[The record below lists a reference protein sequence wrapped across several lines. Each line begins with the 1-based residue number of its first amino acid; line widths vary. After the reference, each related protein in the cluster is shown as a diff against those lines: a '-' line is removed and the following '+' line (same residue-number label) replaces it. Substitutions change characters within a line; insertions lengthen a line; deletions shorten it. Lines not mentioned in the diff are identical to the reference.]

1 MTTAG
6 SRPNILLLMADQLS
20 AFATGPYGN
29 EDVLTPNLDA
39 LAERGTVFENAY
51 CNAPLCVPS
60 RAAMMT
66 GRLPSGVPSND
77 NAEEFPASVPTF
89 AHSLRRAGYRTILSG
104 KMHFVGPDQLHGFE
118 ERLTTDIFPP
128 DLTWTR
134 PWEEQGD
141 PPRLSGAQQ
150 NGGREYVDILRSSG
164 PLPWTYQ
171 MHYDEEVRFTA
182 LRRIRELA
190 LDTGERAG
198 EPWLMVASFT
208 QPHDPYVAPPEYWNR
223 YEGRRITLPEP
234 VPDGV
239 EPHPLDRWVNAFHGV
254 DRAEIDDEAVRLARR
269 GYYAMTSYIDDVVGS
284 FVAELER
291 FGLLDDTVVVFTS
304 DHGDQLGEHGMYFKR
319 TLREWSVRVP
329 LLFAGPRVASGRR
342 VGTPTSLVDLHPT
355 FADLAGAALPEWVTG
370 RFAGDSLTGLLA
382 GDAGTAHPHR
392 DVVVEN
398 SAEGTL
404 LPVRAVVSGRHKL
417 VYAHG
422 LPDQLYDL
430 EKDPRELDNR
440 AADPGYAEVR
450 GRLRSSVLTDWDP
463 VAAERDVVTSQRV
476 RAFLG
481 EALAHGAHTSWA
493 YEPPVDA
500 ARQWIRGTDDDPWD
514 PLCGF

>member
-1 MTTAG
+1 MTTATR
-6 SRPNILLLMADQLS
+6 RPNILLLMADQLS
-20 AFATGPYGN
+20 AFAVGPYGN

-39 LAERGTVFENAY
+39 LAARGAVLENAY

-66 GRLPSGVPSND
+66 GRLPSDVPSND

-104 KMHFVGPDQLHGFE
+104 KMHFVGPDQMHGFE

-171 MHYDEEVRFTA
+171 MHYDEEVRFAA
-182 LRRIRELA
+182 LQRLRELA
-190 LDTGERAG
+190 LDRDERAG
-198 EPWLMVASFT
+198 EPWMMVASFT
-208 QPHDPYVAPPEYWNR
+208 QPHDPYVAPPEYWDR
-223 YEGRRITLPEP
+223 YEGRHIAMPEP
-234 VPDGV
+234 VPDDV
-239 EPHPLDRWVNAFHGV
+239 PLHPLDHWANSFHGV
-254 DRAEIDDEAVRLARR
+254 DRGDIADEQTYLARR

-284 FVAELER
+284 FVGELER
-291 FGLLDDTVVVFTS
+291 FGLLDDTVIVFTS

-329 LLFAGPRVASGRR
+329 LILAGAGVPPGRR
-342 VGTPTSLVDLHPT
+342 VETPVSLVDLHPT
-355 FADLAGAALPEWVTG
+355 FAALAGARLPGCVSD
-370 RFAGDSLTGLLA
+370 RLA
-382 GDAGTAHPHR
+382 GGNLLELFGRDAPGQHP
-392 DVVVEN
+392 DVIVEN
-398 SAEGTL
+398 SAEGTIR
-404 LPVRAVVSGRHKL
+404 PVRAVVSGQYKL
-417 VYAHG
+417 VHVRG

-430 EKDPRELDNR
+430 DKDPRELHNL
-440 AADPGYAEVR
+440 ADDPEHAPVLA
-450 GRLRSSVLTDWDP
+450 RLRERVLADWDP
-463 VAAERDVVTSQRV
+463 QRAEAEIVASQRI
-476 RAFLG
+476 RQFLG
-481 EALAHGAHTSWA
+481 EAMAHGASTSWA
-493 YEPPVDA
+493 FQPVSDA
-500 ARQWIRGTDDDPWD
+500 AHRWVRSTEDDPWD

>member
-1 MTTAG
+1 MTTPG

-20 AFATGPYGN
+20 AFGTGPYGN

-39 LAERGTVFENAY
+39 LAARGTVLANAY

-66 GRLPSGVPSND
+66 GRLPSEVPSND

-89 AHSLRRAGYRTILSG
+89 AHTLRRAGYRTILAG

-141 PPRLSGAQQ
+141 PPRLSGEQQ
-150 NGGREYVDILRSSG
+150 NGGREYLDILRSSG

-171 MHYDEEVRFTA
+171 MHYDEEVRFNA
-182 LRRIRELA
+182 LQRIRELA
-190 LDTGERAG
+190 LATDDRAD

-223 YEGRRITLPEP
+223 YEGRHIGLPEP
-234 VPDGV
+234 VPAGTA
-239 EPHPLDRWVNAFHGV
+239 PHPLDRWVNSFHGV
-254 DRAEIDDEAVRLARR
+254 DRGTVTDETTYLARR

-284 FVAELER
+284 FTAELER

-329 LLFAGPRVASGRR
+329 LLMAGAGIPAGHRID
-342 VGTPTSLVDLHPT
+342 TPVSLVDLHPT
-355 FADLAGAALPEWVTG
+355 FADLAQARLPDWVTG
-370 RFAGDSLTGLLA
+370 RFAGASLA
-382 GDAGTAHPHR
+382 GALRDRTDEVAGHPG
-392 DVVVEN
+392 VIIEN

-404 LPVRAVVSGRHKL
+404 RPVRAAVDGRHKL
-417 VYAHG
+417 VYARD

-430 EKDPRELDNR
+430 EKDPRELHNLATEPEHGSTR
-440 AADPGYAEVR
+440 T
-450 GRLRSSVLTDWDP
+450 RLRQRVLDGWDP
-463 VAAERDVVTSQRV
+463 DHAEREIVTSQRM

-481 EALAHGAHTSWA
+481 EALGKGRHTSWA

-500 ARQWIRGTDDDPWD
+500 ANRWIRGTQDDPWD

>member
-1 MTTAG
+1 MTTPG

-20 AFATGPYGN
+20 AFGTGPYGN
-29 EDVLTPNLDA
+29 EDVLTPHLDD
-39 LAERGTVFENAY
+39 LAARGTVLTNAY

-66 GRLPSGVPSND
+66 GQLPSAVPSND

-89 AHSLRRAGYRTILSG
+89 AHSLRRAGYRTVLAG

-128 DLTWTR
+128 DMTWTR

-141 PPRLSGAQQ
+141 PPRLSGAQR
-150 NGGREYVDILRSSG
+150 NGGREYLDILNSSG
-164 PLPWTYQ
+164 ELPWTYQ
-171 MHYDEEVRFTA
+171 MHYDEEVRFSA
-182 LRRIRELA
+182 LQRIRELA
-190 LDTGERAG
+190 LATDDRAD

-208 QPHDPYVAPPEYWNR
+208 QPHDPYVAPPEYWDR
-223 YEGRRITLPEP
+223 YEGRRIALPEP
-234 VPDGV
+234 VPAGAA
-239 EPHPLDRWVNAFHGV
+239 PHPLDAWVNAFHGV
-254 DRAEIDDEAVRLARR
+254 DRGTVTDETTYLARR

-291 FGLLDDTVVVFTS
+291 FGLLENTVVVFTS

-329 LLFAGPRVASGRR
+329 LIVAGAGVAAGHRID
-342 VGTPTSLVDLHPT
+342 TPVSLVDLHPT
-355 FADLAGAALPEWVTG
+355 FAELAQTRLPEWVTD
-370 RFAGDSLTGLLA
+370 RFAGASLA
-382 GDAGTAHPHR
+382 GALRDRA
-392 DVVVEN
+392 DVVDRHPGVIIEN

-404 LPVRAVVSGRHKL
+404 RPVRAAVHGRHKL
-417 VYAHG
+417 VYARD
-422 LPDQLYDL
+422 LPEQLYDL
-430 EKDPRELDNR
+430 ATDPRELDNL
-440 AADPGYAEVR
+440 ADDPAHAQVR
-450 GRLRSSVLTDWDP
+450 TGLRKRVLADWDP
-463 VAAERDVVTSQRV
+463 AAAEREIVTSQRMRV
-476 RAFLG
+476 FLG
-481 EALAHGAHTSWA
+481 EALQRGRATSWS

-500 ARQWIRGTDDDPWD
+500 GHRWIRSTADDPWD